1 MTTTRPAQ
9 GWLGP
14 LLLRLHF
21 YAAILVGPF
30 LLVSAASGALYAL
43 RPQLEKVIYAHELNA
58 SRRLPRRCRWPPR
71 WRRPRPTSDRM
82 RSSPPCGRR
91 RSPATPR
98 A

>member
-30 LLVSAASGALYAL
+30 LLVSAASGAL
-43 RPQLEKVIYAHELNA
+43 
-58 SRRLPRRCRWPPR
+58 
-71 WRRPRPTSDRM
+71 
-82 RSSPPCGRR
+82 
-91 RSPATPR
+91 
-98 A
+98 